1 VARSNLHEQ
10 ASQLLGNLS
19 KAAVGGHFEGALKEV
34 AAESGLNPARSA
46 EALKLLEGLD
56 RIEVVQRGRRDRMTI
71 ITIRSDRPVTAAEAG
86 PVRGA
91 SSDRKP
97 RLDHANIGRAVVDR
111 LVELGRDEA
120 LRAAQTEAFEREA
133 RSARE
138 RMVELETALAEA
150 NERENSLR
158 VRLRAAEEA
167 LVRAEE
173 NLRRAMGEG
182 RPPGEP
188 SAIPDDEA
196 KAVLDILRRA

>member
-1 VARSNLHEQ
+1 VARSNLHAQ
-10 ASQLLGNLS
+10 ASQLLANLS
-19 KAAVGGHFEGALKEV
+19 NAAADGRFEGALKEI
-34 AAESGLNPARSA
+34 ASASGLNPARSA
-46 EALKLLEGLD
+46 EALKLLESIG
-56 RIEVVQRGRRDRMTI
+56 RIEVIQRGRRDRLTI
-71 ITIRSDRPVTAAEAG
+71 VAIRSTEPVTPAEAG
-86 PVRGA
+86 SARSA
-91 SSDRKP
+91 SSERKP
-97 RLDHANIGRAVVDR
+97 RLDHTNIGKAVVDR
-111 LVELGRDEA
+111 LLELGRDDA

-133 RSARE
+133 KSARE
-138 RMVELETALAEA
+138 RVLELEAGLAEA

-173 NLRRAMGEG
+173 NLRAAMGEG